1 MHFHMEIEKIY
12 YIDKVK
18 IASTPFRD
26 STKKKPSHSYPILG
40 NIAYMYLKELTVIGD
55 I

>member
-1 MHFHMEIEKIY
+1 MHFHMEIEKLY

-18 IASTPFRD
+18 IASTPFRN
-26 STKKKPSHSYPILG
+26 STQKPSHSYPILG
-40 NIAYMYLKELTVIGD
+40 NIVYMYLKELTVIGD